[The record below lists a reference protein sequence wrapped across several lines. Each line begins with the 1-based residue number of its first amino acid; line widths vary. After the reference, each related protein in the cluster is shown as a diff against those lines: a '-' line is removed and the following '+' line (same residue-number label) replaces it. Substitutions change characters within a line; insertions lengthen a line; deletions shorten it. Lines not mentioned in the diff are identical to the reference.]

1 MYPAPPV
8 TNVRI
13 ADTHASCADGAL
25 NRVRRCRCCRN
36 SVVTVNPTWL
46 YVATFLGAIVF
57 SLLLVPAVREYA
69 RSRRIHDNPGG
80 HKSHSTPVPYLGGV
94 AMVAAFSVAMVIGVM
109 VRRAAQL
116 DDGAVRISFGNLL
129 QQGDGLVRELAVVLG
144 VALTFSVMGLVDDLR
159 GLSPWFR
166 FIVGLCLA
174 VSVVMFGISFESPL
188 PTWADYAITVVWIL
202 GMTNAFNLLDNIDGL
217 AAGTAAVAA
226 GSFFFI
232 AVLNDQQYSALL
244 AIGLAG
250 AMLGF
255 LRSNF
260 HPATIYMGDAGSLFI
275 GFMMAYLGLKMR
287 TTTTEVPQ
295 LFAPVVVLGVAVL
308 DTTVVVVSRVRRG
321 VSPFTGGQDHLSH
334 RFLRLGLSVR
344 RAVTALLVGSVALG
358 VLAVGL
364 SEASAD
370 VGYWILAAAVVS
382 GGMATI
388 VLTTK
393 VARAEDE
400 QADNITVLRRS
411 IG

>member
-116 DDGAVRISFGNLL
+116 DDDAVRITFGNLL

-174 VSVVMFGISFESPL
+174 VSVVMYGISLESPL

>member
-1 MYPAPPV
+1 MA
-8 TNVRI
+8 
-13 ADTHASCADGAL
+13 
-25 NRVRRCRCCRN
+25 RN
-36 SVVTVNPTWL
+36 SDSLCHQRRNSLEVVNSVWL
-46 YVATFLGAIVF
+46 YVATFLGATVF
-57 SLLLVPAVREYA
+57 SLLLVPSVREFA
-69 RSRRIHDNPGG
+69 RSRQIHDNPGG
-80 HKSHSTPVPYLGGV
+80 HKSHRSPVPYLGGV
-94 AMVAAFSVAMVIGVM
+94 AMALSFSGAMVVGVA
-109 VRRAAQL
+109 VWRSARLENGEL
-116 DDGAVRISFGNLL
+116 DLALGNLVT
-129 QQGDGLVRELAVVLG
+129 QGDGLVRELAVVLG
-144 VALTFSVMGLVDDLR
+144 VALLFSVMGLVDDLR

-166 FIVGLCLA
+166 FIVGLGLA
-174 VSVVMFGISFESPL
+174 ISVVTYGIALNSPL
-188 PTWADYAITVVWIL
+188 PDWLDGVISVVWIL

-217 AAGTAAVAA
+217 AAGTAAIAS

-232 AVLNDQQYSALL
+232 AIMNDQPYSALL
-244 AIGLAG
+244 AVGLAG

-287 TTTTEVPQ
+287 TTVTEIPQ

-308 DTTVVVVSRVRRG
+308 DTTVVVASRLRRG

-344 RAVTALLVGSVALG
+344 RSVTSLLVASMALG

-364 SEASAD
+364 SDAPAG
-370 VGYWILAAAVVS
+370 VGYWILAATVVS
-382 GGMATI
+382 GVMATI

-393 VARAEDE
+393 VAHTASTSGSTETTS
-400 QADNITVLRRS
+400 NSNVTPLRRT

>member
-1 MYPAPPV
+1 M
-8 TNVRI
+8 
-13 ADTHASCADGAL
+13 
-25 NRVRRCRCCRN
+25 N
-36 SVVTVNPTWL
+36 SVWL
-46 YVATFLGAIVF
+46 YVATFLGATVF
-57 SLLLVPAVREYA
+57 SLLLVPSVREFA
-69 RSRRIHDNPGG
+69 RSRQIHDNPGG
-80 HKSHSTPVPYLGGV
+80 HKSHRSPVPYLGGV
-94 AMVAAFSVAMVIGVM
+94 AMALSFSGAMVVGV
-109 VRRAAQL
+109 VVWRSARLENGEL
-116 DDGAVRISFGNLL
+116 DLALGNLVT
-129 QQGDGLVRELAVVLG
+129 QGDGLVRELAVVLG
-144 VALTFSVMGLVDDLR
+144 VALLFSVMGLVDDLR

-166 FIVGLCLA
+166 FIVGLGLA
-174 VSVVMFGISFESPL
+174 ISVVTYGIALNSPL
-188 PTWADYAITVVWIL
+188 PDWLDGVISVVWIL

-217 AAGTAAVAA
+217 AAGTAAIAS

-232 AVLNDQQYSALL
+232 AIMNDQPYSALL
-244 AIGLAG
+244 AVGLAG

-287 TTTTEVPQ
+287 TTVTEIPQ

-308 DTTVVVVSRVRRG
+308 DTTVVVASRLRRG

-344 RAVTALLVGSVALG
+344 RSVTSLLVASMALG

-364 SEASAD
+364 SDAPAG
-370 VGYWILAAAVVS
+370 VGYWILAATVVS
-382 GGMATI
+382 GVMATI

-393 VARAEDE
+393 VAHTASTSGSTETTS
-400 QADNITVLRRS
+400 NSNVTPLRRT

>member
-1 MYPAPPV
+1 V
-8 TNVRI
+8 
-13 ADTHASCADGAL
+13 
-25 NRVRRCRCCRN
+25 
-36 SVVTVNPTWL
+36 WL
-46 YVATFLGAIVF
+46 YVATFLGATVF
-57 SLLLVPAVREYA
+57 SLLLVPSVREFA
-69 RSRRIHDNPGG
+69 RSRQIHDNPGG
-80 HKSHSTPVPYLGGV
+80 HKSHRSPVPYLGGV
-94 AMVAAFSVAMVIGVM
+94 AMALSFSGAMVVGVA
-109 VRRAAQL
+109 VWRSARLENGEL
-116 DDGAVRISFGNLL
+116 DLTLGNLVT
-129 QQGDGLVRELAVVLG
+129 QGDGLVRELAVVLG
-144 VALTFSVMGLVDDLR
+144 VALLFSLMGLVDDLR

-166 FIVGLCLA
+166 FIVGLGLA
-174 VSVVMFGISFESPL
+174 ISVVTYGIALSSPL
-188 PTWADYAITVVWIL
+188 PDWLDGVISVVWIL

-217 AAGTAAVAA
+217 AAGTAAVAS

-232 AVLNDQQYSALL
+232 AIMNDQPYSALL
-244 AIGLAG
+244 AVGLAG

-287 TTTTEVPQ
+287 TTVTEIPQ

-344 RAVTALLVGSVALG
+344 RSVTSLLVASMTLG

-364 SEASAD
+364 SDAPAG
-370 VGYWILAAAVVS
+370 VGYWVLAATVVS
-382 GGMATI
+382 GVMATI

-393 VARAEDE
+393 VAHTAATSDS
-400 QADNITVLRRS
+400 TVATGDSTETTSDSNVTPLRRT

>member
-1 MYPAPPV
+1 M
-8 TNVRI
+8 
-13 ADTHASCADGAL
+13 
-25 NRVRRCRCCRN
+25 N
-36 SVVTVNPTWL
+36 SVWL
-46 YVATFLGAIVF
+46 YVATFLGAAVF
-57 SLLLVPAVREYA
+57 SLLLVPSVREFA
-69 RSRRIHDNPGG
+69 RSRQIHDNPGG
-80 HKSHSTPVPYLGGV
+80 HKSHRSPVPYLGGV
-94 AMVAAFSVAMVIGVM
+94 AMALSFSGAMVVGVA
-109 VRRAAQL
+109 VWRSARLENGEL
-116 DDGAVRISFGNLL
+116 DLALGNLL
-129 QQGDGLVRELAVVLG
+129 TQGDGLTRELAIVLG
-144 VALTFSVMGLVDDLR
+144 VALLFSLMGLVDDLR

-166 FIVGLCLA
+166 FIVGLGLA
-174 VSVVMFGISFESPL
+174 ISVVSYGIALNSPL
-188 PTWADYAITVVWIL
+188 PNWLDGFISVVWIL

-217 AAGTAAVAA
+217 AAGTAAIAS

-232 AVLNDQQYSALL
+232 AIMNDQPYSALL
-244 AIGLAG
+244 AVGLAG

-287 TTTTEVPQ
+287 TTVTEIPQ

-344 RAVTALLVGSVALG
+344 RSVTSLLVASMALG

-364 SEASAD
+364 SNAPAG
-370 VGYWILAAAVVS
+370 VGYWVLAATVVS
-382 GGMATI
+382 GVMATI

-393 VARAEDE
+393 VAHTASTSDSTTTS
-400 QADNITVLRRS
+400 DSNVTPLRRT

>member
-46 YVATFLGAIVF
+46 YVATFLGATAF

-116 DDGAVRISFGNLL
+116 DDDAVRITFGNLL

-174 VSVVMFGISFESPL
+174 VSVVMYGISLESPL

-232 AVLNDQQYSALL
+232 ALLNDQQYSALL